1 MFYRAV
7 AVLLNLLSMCG
18 TAYAVFA
25 AVKAVTW
32 HGAENYGL
40 LALFVVG
47 LPTSLIQAV
56 VLLPLTL
63 LCARKSTSGAPGSRP
78 RWSAYFAVLL
88 PAVTLATIATGMV
101 MTGSQAKGP

>member
-7 AVLLNLLSMCG
+7 AVLLNLLSMCS

-32 HGAENYGL
+32 RGAENYGL
-40 LALFVVG
+40 LVLFMVG

-78 RWSAYFAVLL
+78 RWSPYFAALL
-88 PAVTLATIATGMV
+88 PAVTLAAIVIGAAMV
-101 MTGSQAKGP
+101 PNLGKS